1 MRENRTF
8 TILPVGV
15 TEADERVLSRILKIS
30 LGSSRSYTV
39 TSDQQPAP
47 GKILV
52 VNADSAA
59 AVQNWRAR
67 YVTDE
72 GKAMMPTVFASRQ
85 NLEGRAAYHVG
96 LPFRATHVL
105 STLDQITIKELNYI
119 PELTIGAEQI
129 EPEIS
134 HSQLEAMVSS
144 KHGSQGRYTAMVV
157 DDSLPVRKQLELELK
172 MLGATVEM
180 AENGEQAMEMTKDK
194 SYDIIF
200 LDVMMPG
207 IDGYKVCKAI
217 KKDMRTKNTPVIML
231 TGKSSPFDKVKG
243 TLAGCDSY
251 LTKPLHH
258 DDFQNVA
265 KKYLSLS

>member
-39 TSDQQPAP
+39 TSDQEPAP

-67 YVTDE
+67 YVTAE

-119 PELTIGAEQI
+119 PELTIGAEPI
-129 EPEIS
+129 EPES
-134 HSQLEAMVSS
+134 PPTDSVDPS
-144 KHGSQGRYTAMVV
+144 VV
-157 DDSLPVRKQLELELK
+157 DPLDGIDTQLDSLADVDPAEAVAVL
-172 MLGATVEM
+172 ADITVELNK
-180 AENGEQAMEMTKDK
+180 E
-194 SYDIIF
+194 
-200 LDVMMPG
+200 LDA
-207 IDGYKVCKAI
+207 DT
-217 KKDMRTKNTPVIML
+217 DR
-231 TGKSSPFDKVKG
+231 S
-243 TLAGCDSY
+243 
-251 LTKPLHH
+251 
-258 DDFQNVA
+258 
-265 KKYLSLS
+265 